1 MLTAMAFGTPD
12 PDFDTMFNMEKSQ
25 AFYRRAGIASL
36 DAAAFAVSFCAAFI
50 LRFDFQVPMSSWT
63 AFFHF
68 IWLVLGMRSAAFF
81 YFGAYQG
88 LWRYASISDLS
99 TLFKAMGV
107 SQILIVA
114 TLFFVPHVGVPRSVL
129 IIDPLMAIAL
139 VGLIRFSI
147 RLTREWRYDGDTKDL
162 PRLIIFGAGDLGESV
177 VRDMQRCKRHTHQ
190 IVGFV
195 DDDGAK
201 WHHRIHGVPILGGR
215 KELPRLIA
223 KHRID
228 EVVVALNHS
237 RGGVIRDLMELCK
250 DHGGGKVQF
259 KTIPTIEETLRPDS
273 GRHHGIRKVE
283 LSDLLQRKS
292 VHTDLKTVKHILA
305 GKVVLVTGAGG
316 SIGSELCRQIM
327 RFKPAKLLLLEN
339 HNTALFYIDRE
350 LSAGRSHGVH
360 IPIAGDVGDDI
371 LLENLFLKHKPQ
383 LVFHAA
389 AHKHVPLMESNV
401 QEAVKNN
408 TLNTHL
414 LAEKAVKHGVERFLN
429 ISTDKAVRPA
439 NVMGATKR
447 LGEMVIRAL
456 SGADHDHTKFMSVR
470 FGNVLGSSGSAIN
483 IFKEQIA
490 QGGPVTVTHPEV
502 TRYFMTTE
510 EAVHLILQACAMGG
524 GGEIFVLNMGEPVKV
539 VDVARNLILL
549 SGLQPDRDIKIVFS
563 GLRPGEKLFEEIF
576 RDSDVRRD
584 TGHPDIFAA
593 VPEEAD
599 LAIMRGKLKELRELC
614 SRPDPAPLLATMK
627 QLVPFYKADPAADG
641 GRPASP
647 PATSK
652 RP

>member
-1 MLTAMAFGTPD
+1 MSDMGKDLALYKRVA
-12 PDFDTMFNMEKSQ
+12 
-25 AFYRRAGIASL
+25 IASL
-36 DAAAFAVSFCAAFI
+36 DAAAFAVSFCAAFL
-50 LRFDFQVPMSSWT
+50 LRFDFQVPLWGWSACLHT
-63 AFFHF
+63 V
-68 IWLVLGMRSAAFF
+68 WLVLGVRAAAFL

-88 LWRYASISDLS
+88 LWRYASISDLA
-99 TLFKAMGV
+99 TLFKAIGA

-114 TLFFVPHVGVPRSVL
+114 ALFFVPHAGLPRSVL
-129 IIDPLMAIAL
+129 IIDPIIAVTL

-147 RLTREWRYDGDTKDL
+147 RLTREWRHQTGTQDL
-162 PRLIIFGAGDLGESV
+162 PRLLIFGAGDLGESV

-190 IVGFV
+190 IVGFI
-195 DDDGAK
+195 DDEKAK

-215 KELPRLIA
+215 QDLPRLIA
-223 KHRID
+223 KHRVD
-228 EVVVALNHS
+228 EVVIALNHS
-237 RGGVIRDLMELCK
+237 RGGVIRDLMDLCK
-250 DHGGGKVQF
+250 DHGGAKVQF
-259 KTIPTIEETLRPDS
+259 KTVPTIEETLRPDAS
-273 GRHHGIRKVE
+273 RHHGIRKVQ

-292 VHTDLKTVKHILA
+292 VHTDLKTVKHILE

-316 SIGSELCRQIM
+316 TIGSELCRQIM
-327 RFKPAKLLLLEN
+327 HFKPAKLLLLEN

-350 LSAGRSHGVH
+350 LTAGRSHAVH
-360 IPIAGDVGDDI
+360 LPIAGDVGDET
-371 LLENLFLKHKPQ
+371 LLENLFLTHKPQ

-389 AHKHVPLMESNV
+389 AHKHVPLMETNV

-456 SGADHDHTKFMSVR
+456 SGTSQTKFMSVR

-510 EAVHLILQACAMGG
+510 EAVHLILQACALGG

-549 SGLQPDRDIKIVFS
+549 SGLEPDRDIRIVFS

-576 RDSDVRRD
+576 RASDVRQD
-584 TGHPDIFAA
+584 TGHPDIFSA

-599 LAIMRGKLKELRELC
+599 LAIMRGKIKELRELC
-614 SRPDPAPLLATMK
+614 SRPDPAPLLSTMK
-627 QLVPFYKADPAADG
+627 HLVPFYKADPATGGGHGPAVSG
-641 GRPASP
+641 GRPSASP
-647 PATSK
+647 AGGGL
-652 RP
+652 R

>member
-1 MLTAMAFGTPD
+1 MCGMGKD
-12 PDFDTMFNMEKSQ
+12 PFL
-25 AFYRRAGIASL
+25 YRRLAIASL
-36 DAAAFAVSFCAAFI
+36 DVAAFAVSFAAAFL
-50 LRFDFQVPMSSWT
+50 LRFDFQVPFWEWGV
-63 AFFHF
+63 FFHTVGV
-68 IWLVLGMRSAAFF
+68 VLAVRTAAFL

-88 LWRYASISDLS
+88 LWRYASISDLA
-99 TLFKAMGV
+99 TLFKAMGS

-114 TLFFVPHVGVPRSVL
+114 ALFFVPHAGLPRSVL
-129 IIDPLMAIAL
+129 IIDPIIAVAL

-147 RLTREWRYDGDTKDL
+147 RLTREWRYQGDTKHL
-162 PRLIIFGAGDLGESV
+162 PRLLIFGAGDLGESIA
-177 VRDMQRCKRHTHQ
+177 RDMQRSKRHTHQ
-190 IVGFV
+190 LVGFA
-195 DDDGAK
+195 DDDKTK

-215 KELPRLIA
+215 ADLPRIID
-223 KHRID
+223 KHRVD
-228 EVVVALNHS
+228 EVVVAINHS
-237 RGGVIRDLMELCK
+237 RGQAIRDLMALCK
-250 DHGGGKVQF
+250 DHGGSKVQF
-259 KTIPTIEETLRPDS
+259 KTVPTIEENLRADS
-273 GRHHGIRKVE
+273 SRHRGIRQVE
-283 LSDLLQRKS
+283 LSDLLQRKP
-292 VHTDLKTVKHILA
+292 VHTDLNTVRHILT

-316 SIGSELCRQIM
+316 TIGAELCRQIL
-327 RFKPAKLLLLEN
+327 RFKPAKLILLEN

-350 LSAGRSHGVH
+350 LTQARSHSEVV
-360 IPIAGDVGDDI
+360 PIAGDVGDETT
-371 LLENLFLKHKPQ
+371 LENLFLTHKPQ

-414 LAEKAVKHGVERFLN
+414 LADQAVKHGVERFLY

-439 NVMGATKR
+439 NVMGASKR
-447 LGEMVIRAL
+447 LGEMVIRAF
-456 SGADHDHTKFMSVR
+456 SGTSDTKFMSVR

-490 QGGPVTVTHPEV
+490 HGGPVTVTHAEV

-549 SGLQPDRDIKIVFS
+549 SGLEPDKDIKIVFS

-576 RDSDVRRD
+576 RANDVRRD

-599 LAIMRGKLKELRELC
+599 LAIMRGKIKELRELC
-614 SRPDPAPLLATMK
+614 SRPDPAPLLTAMK
-627 QLVPFYKADPAADG
+627 QLVRFYNADQVAG
-641 GRPASP
+641 ERP
-647 PATSK
+647 
-652 RP
+652 